1 MAYCIIGVNFE
12 NKDKVKELG
21 AKFDAK
27 SKTWYFYEPKNK
39 TQKAELETKIA
50 KCEAIGFKVMR
61 DNFMQRR
68 VAFMYGTNNYDN
80 RVY

>member
-27 SKTWYFYEPKNK
+27 SKTWYFYEPKIK
-39 TQKAELETKIA
+39 LKKQTLKQKSQNVKSLASKL
-50 KCEAIGFKVMR
+50 
-61 DNFMQRR
+61 
-68 VAFMYGTNNYDN
+68 
-80 RVY
+80 